1 MVLCHRV
8 ELTDTDSQ
16 PDHLPCE
23 MGSQR
28 WLSFLHAYDYPPQ
41 GVRYNE
47 RGSMGAG
54 AATSPL
60 YAVPLP
66 HPFPTWGHSTQDKE
80 MTHMPAR
87 SSRWPYIRTL
97 AYKRDRGVNAP
108 CHICGGKI
116 DYFAAPSS
124 TPDSYEP
131 DHLVPVSMAPE
142 KELDLNN
149 IAASHRQCN
158 RRRGNGTDGSVEIG
172 MRSRVW

>member
-1 MVLCHRV
+1 M
-8 ELTDTDSQ
+8 TDTNSV
-16 PDHLPCE
+16 PLDHLPLNRAVSNGCPFYVIKKIPSPGCPDTE
-23 MGSQR
+23 GTGDTYAGLPTPTTPASPP
-28 WLSFLHAYDYPPQ
+28 LS
-41 GVRYNE
+41 
-47 RGSMGAG
+47 
-54 AATSPL
+54 
-60 YAVPLP
+60 
-66 HPFPTWGHSTQDKE
+66 TWGHSTQDKE

-87 SSRWPYIRTL
+87 SSRWPYIRSL

-124 TPDSYEP
+124 TPDSYEA

-149 IAASHRQCN
+149 IAASHMRCN
-158 RRRGNGTDGSVEIG
+158 RRRGNGTDGSNEIG